1 MWAQIDGGS
10 VLASNRWTATVF
22 AAIALIPAAANAQ
35 ARVTGVVLGNGSGGI
50 VESAQVEVFER
61 RLRVLSDNDG
71 RFEFESVPIGTH
83 TLRVARIGYALTELK
98 LTISD
103 TNAVELTINM
113 DPVALR
119 LSEIVVT
126 PGHFG
131 VMETQV
137 VAERTI
143 TREEIETLPQF
154 GEDVFR
160 AIKRLP
166 GVAAHDISTKL
177 NLRGATDQEL
187 LVTLDGLELYEPYHL
202 KDLDGALG
210 IIDVHSIGSIDLVTG
225 GFGAEHGDKLTGVF
239 DMTSRVPPING
250 TRTTLG
256 LSITNASFMSQGGF
270 GTGRGQWLVSA
281 RRGYLDIAMALT
293 GGNDEISP
301 QYWDVFG
308 KVQYQPHRKHM
319 FSGSILHAS
328 DNLDLSDE
336 ALQFLETG
344 WKSSYAWVAWD
355 ADLNSRTNGRTMA
368 WVGRVTRHRAGLGED
383 LGRVSGPEWIS
394 VLDDHVFKFA
404 GVSHDMSVE
413 INDRAMIKF
422 GGEVKRLKSSYDYF
436 NATRTLIATPTGEL
450 GARYDTTAVVM
461 VPYGNEV
468 TGYVAAR
475 LRPIDAFTT
484 EIGARYDHTSHTSE
498 NEWSPRVLAALELTP
513 TTNVRA
519 SWGRYYQSH
528 GIHELQVADG
538 QRRFSPSDLAT
549 QLALGIEQRLPADIH
564 LRIELYRR
572 AIADQRP
579 RYINSEQELSA
590 FPEAEGGR
598 ILVDPERGNARGFE
612 LLVSREMGTHWAWS
626 LSYVLAE
633 AEDEI
638 DGDWVPRTLDQRHT
652 LGINAAYRPN
662 NKWRLSA
669 SWYYHTGWPTTDTD
683 FRVDSLADGSLFLAR
698 EFGPLNGI
706 RLPSYHRLDL
716 RATRNFSVGSGVLQV
731 YVDIFN
737 AYNRTNISSYDHWA
751 YVDERGELFVGR
763 DNGQEMLP
771 ILPSVGLRYEF

>member
-1 MWAQIDGGS
+1 MSAMG
-10 VLASNRWTATVF
+10 RWTT
-22 AAIALIPAAANAQ
+22 AAILVAALFPEPAEPQ
-35 ARVTGVVLGNGSGGI
+35 ARITGIVRGNGSGDV
-50 VESAQVEVFER
+50 VENAQVEVVDR
-61 RLRVLSDNDG
+61 RLRTLSGSDG
-71 RFEFESVPIGTH
+71 RFVLESVPIGVH
-83 TLRVARIGYALTELK
+83 TLRVTRIGYALIELQ
-98 LTISD
+98 LNVSD
-103 TNAVELTINM
+103 TNQIDLSVDME
-113 DPVALR
+113 PVALR

-137 VAERTI
+137 VAERTL
-143 TREEIETLPQF
+143 TRDEIETLPQL

-177 NLRGATDQEL
+177 NLRGATAQEL

-202 KDLDGALG
+202 KDFDGALG
-210 IIDVHSIGSIDLVTG
+210 IVDVHSIGSVDLVTG

-239 DMTSRVPPING
+239 DMTSRVPPITG

-270 GTGRGQWLVSA
+270 GTGRGQWLLSA

-293 GGNDEISP
+293 GGNDDISP

-328 DNLDLSDE
+328 DNLSLSDE
-336 ALQFLETG
+336 TLHFLETG
-344 WKSSYAWVAWD
+344 WKSSYAWTAWD
-355 ADLNSRTNGRTMA
+355 ANLNSRVNARTMA
-368 WVGRVTRHRAGLGED
+368 WAGRVTRHRAGRGED

-394 VLDDHVFKFA
+394 ITDDHVFRFVGA
-404 GVSHDMSVE
+404 SHDLSLE
-413 INDRAMIKF
+413 LTDRAMLKL
-422 GGEVKRLKSSYDYF
+422 GGEAKRLKSSYDYF
-436 NATRTLIATPTGEL
+436 NATRTLIATPQREL
-450 GARYDTTAVVM
+450 GARHDTTAVVR

-468 TGYVAAR
+468 SAFVAAR
-475 LRPIDAFTT
+475 IRPIDAFTT
-484 EIGARYDHTSHTSE
+484 EVGARYDHTSHTNE
-498 NEWSPRVLAALELTP
+498 NEWSPRVLAALELTA
-513 TTNVRA
+513 TTNIRA

-528 GIHELQVADG
+528 GVHELQVADG

-549 QLALGIEQRLPADIH
+549 QLALGVEQRLPADVN
-564 LRIELYRR
+564 LRVELYKR
-572 AIADQRP
+572 ATADQRP

-598 ILVDPERGNARGFE
+598 ILVDPGRGSARGIE
-612 LLVSREMGTHWAWS
+612 MLVSRELGTHWAWS
-626 LSYVLAE
+626 VSYVLAE
-633 AEDEI
+633 AKDEI
-638 DGDWVPRTLDQRHT
+638 DGEWVPRALDQRHT
-652 LGINAAYRPN
+652 FGLNTAYRPN
-662 NKWRLSA
+662 DKWRLSA

-706 RLPSYHRLDL
+706 RVPSYHRLDL
-716 RATRNFSVGSGVLQV
+716 RATRNFSVGNGVLQV
-731 YVDIFN
+731 YADIFN

-751 YVDERGELFVGR
+751 YVDENGNLYVGR
-763 DNGQEMLP
+763 DNGQEMLR
-771 ILPSVGLRYEF
+771 ILPSIGLRYEF